1 MRGQMMDHPLTLTSF
16 LDRARTLYPRREIVT
31 KAGPSLA
38 RYTYAEMAAR
48 AGRIAR
54 ALEGMG
60 VQRGDRVATFAWND
74 ARHLELYWA
83 VPCMGAV
90 LHPLNIRLAADQVA
104 WIANHA
110 EDRVVFVDPTL
121 LPALTAIAPHLSSA
135 TQYVVMAESVPAGTT
150 LRPVV
155 AYEDLVRDAP
165 GELAWPRLDERD
177 AAGMCYTSG
186 TTGHP
191 KGVVYSHKALY
202 LHTLGLAMTDSFGMS
217 ESDTFMPVVPMF
229 HAMAW
234 GTPFALAMM
243 GLKTVLPGPHLQP
256 RDLAELVQ
264 AERVTLTAG
273 VPTLW
278 LGLLALLERERYDL
292 SSLRAMIVG
301 GAAAPRSMIE
311 AYEKRHGLKIIHAWG
326 MTETSPLGTV
336 SRLRSEHQGLSED
349 ARFALR
355 AKQGMP
361 VPGVELR
368 VVDDAGQEMPW
379 DGKSFGEL
387 HVRGPWIA
395 GSYYRDE
402 NLAPFADGWF
412 RTGDVANIDPDGV
425 MQIVDRTKDLVKS
438 GGEWISTVELENA
451 IMGHPKVL
459 EAAVIAV
466 PHPKW
471 QERPL
476 ACVVPRPEWKDGLTK
491 EEVYEHLRPR
501 FPRWE
506 LPDDVVFLDAVP
518 KTSVGKFDKKVL
530 RARFQDHPLPES
542 QR

>member
-1 MRGQMMDHPLTLTSF
+1 MRGQMMDCPLTLTSF
-16 LDRARTLYPRREIVT
+16 LERARGLFPRREIVT
-31 KAGPSLA
+31 KAGPTLT
-38 RYTYAEMAAR
+38 RYTYADMVAR
-48 AGRIAR
+48 AGRLAR
-54 ALEGMG
+54 ALDRLG
-60 VQRGDRVATFAWND
+60 VKRGDRVATFAWND
-74 ARHLELYWA
+74 ARHFEVYWA

-90 LHPLNIRLAADQVA
+90 LHPLNIRLGADQVA

-110 EDRVVFVDPTL
+110 EDKVVFVDPTL
-121 LPALTAIAPHLSSA
+121 LPALEAIAPHLASA
-135 TQYVVMAESVPAGTT
+135 TRYVVMGESVPEGTR
-150 LRPVV
+150 LHPVL
-155 AYEDLVRDAP
+155 AYEDLLKDAP
-165 GELAWPRLDERD
+165 DELAWPRLDEQD

-202 LHTLGLAMTDSFGMS
+202 LHTFGLGMTDSFALS
-217 ESDTFMPVVPMF
+217 ERDTFMPVVPMF

-234 GTPFALAMM
+234 GTPFACAMLGM
-243 GLKTVLPGPHLQP
+243 KTVFPGPHLQP

-264 AERVTLTAG
+264 AEQVTMTAG

-278 LGLLALLERERYDL
+278 LGLLNLLERERYDL

-311 AYEKRHGLKIIHAWG
+311 AYEKRHGLRIIHAWG

-336 SRLRSEHQGLSED
+336 CRLRREHEALSED
-349 ARFALR
+349 ERFALR

-361 VPGVELR
+361 VPGVEIR
-368 VVDDAGQEMPW
+368 IVGEAGLELPR
-379 DGKSFGEL
+379 DGKAFGEL
-387 HVRGPWIA
+387 QVRGPWIA
-395 GSYYRDE
+395 GSYYRDDRPE
-402 NLAPFADGWF
+402 LFADGWF
-412 RTGDVANIDPDGV
+412 RTGDVASIDPDGF

-451 IMGHPKVL
+451 IMAHPKVL

-476 ACVVPRPEWKDGLTK
+476 ACVVPRPDSKDRLTR
-491 EEVYEHLRPR
+491 EEVYEHLRPL

-506 LPDDVVFLDAVP
+506 LPDDIVFLDAVP

-530 RARFQDHPLPES
+530 RARFQDHPLPE
-542 QR
+542 R